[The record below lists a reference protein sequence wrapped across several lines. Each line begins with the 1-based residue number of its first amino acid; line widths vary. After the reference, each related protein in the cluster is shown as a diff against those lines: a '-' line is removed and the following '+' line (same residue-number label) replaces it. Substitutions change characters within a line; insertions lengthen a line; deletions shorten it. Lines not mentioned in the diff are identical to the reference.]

1 MLPFYVIYFLLI
13 TLDVVPFAI
22 FTVIVMGEV
31 VVVGVISFDKLANE
45 YEGVITL
52 TVPAACCYYSNY
64 Y

>member
-1 MLPFYVIYFLLI
+1 MTYFLLI

-31 VVVGVISFDKLANE
+31 VVVGVISFDKLAKE

-52 TVPAACCYYSNY
+52 TVPAAYYYCSSY